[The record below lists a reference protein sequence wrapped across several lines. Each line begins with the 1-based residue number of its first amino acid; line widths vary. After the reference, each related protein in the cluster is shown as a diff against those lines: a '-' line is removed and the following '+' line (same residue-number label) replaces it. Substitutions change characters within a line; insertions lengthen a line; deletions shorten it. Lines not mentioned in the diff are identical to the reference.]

1 MRNAAVAELMEIAR
15 DDRRVILL
23 TADLGFG
30 VLDDFARELPDQFV
44 NVGVTEQAMV
54 GLATGMAEAGLR
66 PYCYTIATFAVL
78 RPFEFIRNGPVA
90 HRLPVRIMGVGAG
103 TDYSHD
109 GLTHY
114 ALEDVALAR
123 SQPGMTVFSPVTDED
138 TRVLVREGHSLPGV
152 SYLRLSRR
160 ALTTPSRDVRAEK
173 PEEADVVVFA
183 LGIAR
188 SRAEQIASAIAD
200 DGRTA
205 RVLSV
210 LRFDQRTADDLAEHL
225 SSARVCVTVED
236 HYARGGLGSA
246 VAEVIATRGLGIPL
260 VMDAVDSLPV
270 GAIGSAEFVEAKLH
284 RPVLDLA
291 GDALRL
297 LKLHSPE

>member
-1 MRNAAVAELMEIAR
+1 
-15 DDRRVILL
+15 
-23 TADLGFG
+23 
-30 VLDDFARELPDQFV
+30 
-44 NVGVTEQAMV
+44 MV

-90 HRLPVRIMGVGAG
+90 HRLPVRIIGVGAG

-109 GLTHY
+109 GMTHY

-138 TRVLVREGHSLPGV
+138 TRALVREGHSLPGV

-160 ALTTPSRDVRAEK
+160 ALTTPSRDVRAER
-173 PEEADVVVFA
+173 PEDADVVVFA

-188 SRAEQIASAIAD
+188 HRAELIASAIAD
-200 DGRTA
+200 EGRTA

-210 LRFDQRTADDLAEHL
+210 LRFDERTAEDLAEHL
-225 SSARVCVTVED
+225 SRARVCVTVED

-246 VAEVIATRGLGIPL
+246 VAEVIATRGIGIPL